1 MMSCDGELGTANV
14 IASVKKC
21 NTHYSVFLVVSRI
34 EDRAVTSLVEI
45 KLLSLWQIELL
56 CL

>member
-1 MMSCDGELGTANV
+1 MSCDSELGTANV

-21 NTHYSVFLVVSRI
+21 NTHNSVFLVVSRR

-45 KLLSLWQIELL
+45 KLLSLW
-56 CL
+56 